1 MGGHRSV
8 STATATIMDNQRIF
22 SDLLEQHYGIVGKV
36 VSTYCWHPDD
46 RDELTQE
53 VLTQLWRAF
62 PRYDDSQSFSTW
74 MYRVAL
80 NVSISWVRRHS
91 LRLRHTVTLDDDLDV
106 AGDIGRDAA
115 DDERI
120 AFLRTFIEGL
130 DTLNRALM
138 LLYLEE
144 RSYKDIAVI
153 LGISETNV
161 ATKISRLKQRV
172 RKQAGK
178 TDKEGTNDGTR

>member
-1 MGGHRSV
+1 M
-8 STATATIMDNQRIF
+8 
-22 SDLLEQHYGIVGKV
+22 LEQHYGIVGKV